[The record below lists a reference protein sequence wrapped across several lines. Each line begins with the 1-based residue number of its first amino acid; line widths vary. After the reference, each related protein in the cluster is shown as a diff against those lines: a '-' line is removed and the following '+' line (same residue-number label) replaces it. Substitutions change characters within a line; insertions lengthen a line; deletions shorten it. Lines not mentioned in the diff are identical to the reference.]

1 MKSLLILTLC
11 AFVYSCSEDNLPLT
25 PLKEDNAEVNV
36 PIVVDSD
43 REERIN
49 LKLRDLHIPYDVERH
64 FIDFLG
70 TEVAAGN
77 ISDAQCQDTMWQVSR
92 YLQRI
97 ITYDTL
103 RTHLRK
109 TVPEIYEDVLDILH
123 QHLRAAYATPVDR
136 IIIASVLAHPD
147 RTLYDAFVQNGPFHV
162 KPNMNTDDHMMCL
175 QWEGDVSWIFHLPNG
190 GYSGRQGVARHVVEL
205 NSDGYPIDPK
215 YKDWV
220 VSFRDAPRATDAQV
234 LEYQNKYGCLDSLGK
249 NLWYMNNCHQNPGQP
264 MDTFKALHDD
274 RRDSGS

>member
-1 MKSLLILTLC
+1 MKGDLQKKSLLILTLC

-136 IIIASVLAHPD
+136 IIIAAVLAHPD
-147 RTLYDAFVQNGPFHV
+147 RKLYDAFVQNGPFHV

-175 QWEGDVSWIFHLPNG
+175 QWEVDVS
-190 GYSGRQGVARHVVEL
+190 
-205 NSDGYPIDPK
+205 
-215 YKDWV
+215 
-220 VSFRDAPRATDAQV
+220 
-234 LEYQNKYGCLDSLGK
+234 
-249 NLWYMNNCHQNPGQP
+249 
-264 MDTFKALHDD
+264 
-274 RRDSGS
+274 